1 MEMRQLKQCSHAA
14 WHALCSSE
22 GVKSVLLFASMV
34 LLVSCNKKEA
44 PVKPTD
50 DINGAIDV
58 IPIPADPPPNQIRYR
73 DTQVEQFLVNG
84 VMVPCTSFF
93 ADRTQRISSFDF
105 FSVEDKG
112 ELWPGN
118 IVRGKDLRE
127 QGRLSSIGSF
137 PRDPMRYTI
146 QGSQGSTAFTVEKP
160 ALSNFNTAWNANSR
174 FFWFMPAVYAYQ
186 ETEITYSAEQAMVD
200 LGINLGFL
208 AGGLGARFQTVT
220 GNGMTTMYM
229 LVKNVYFNVSA
240 EFPSHPAGFFAP
252 EVQVIQLRRV
262 MSADNPPAYVSNVSY
277 GRIALVRLVSKY
289 SQREIKT
296 AVELSL
302 QGLGASLTQS
312 QKKLISELQLT
323 VEAAP
328 GPSQTIRS
336 MEELMAYIN
345 EGAQFNHRNGA
356 VPVSYEV
363 RYLSNNAPLMT
374 HAGLTYKIRECL

>member
-1 MEMRQLKQCSHAA
+1 MNSKINSGTIIDTTGGMRIYLAC
-14 WHALCSSE
+14 LL
-22 GVKSVLLFASMV
+22 SVLALA
-34 LLVSCNKKEA
+34 CKKEEP
-44 PVKPTD
+44 PVKPSD
-50 DINGAIDV
+50 DINATIDV

-84 VMVPCTSFF
+84 VAVPCTTFF
-93 ADRTQRISSFDF
+93 ADRTQRISSFDY

-160 ALSNFNTAWNANSR
+160 ALPTFNTAWNANSR
-174 FFWFMPAVYAYQ
+174 FFWFMPPVYAYQ

-208 AGGLGARFQTVT
+208 SSGLGARFQTAT

-252 EVQVIQLRRV
+252 EVQVSQLRRV

-296 AVELSL
+296 AVDLSL

-312 QKKLISELQLT
+312 QKKLISELQMT

-336 MEELMAYIN
+336 MEDLMAYIN

>member
-1 MEMRQLKQCSHAA
+1 MSNKINSGTIIDIIKEMRLF
-14 WHALCSSE
+14 LTLLL
-22 GVKSVLLFASMV
+22 SVLIF
-34 LLVSCNKKEA
+34 SCKKAE
-44 PVKPTD
+44 PPIKPND
-50 DINGAIDV
+50 DINATIDV
-58 IPIPADPPPNQIRYR
+58 IAIPADPPPNQIRYR

-84 VMVPCTSFF
+84 VAVPCTTFF
-93 ADRTQRISSFDF
+93 ADRTQRISSFDY

-137 PRDPMRYTI
+137 PRDPMRYTM
-146 QGSQGSTAFTVEKP
+146 QGSQGSAAFTVQKP
-160 ALSNFNTAWNANSR
+160 ALPTFSSAWNSNAR
-174 FFWFMPAVYAYQ
+174 FFWFMPSVYAFQ
-186 ETEITYSAEQAMVD
+186 QTEITYSAEQAMVD

-208 AGGLGARFQTVT
+208 SSGLGARFQTVT
-220 GNGMTTMYM
+220 GNGFTTMYM

-240 EFPSHPAGFFAP
+240 EYPTHPAGFFAP
-252 EVQVIQLRRV
+252 EVQVSQLQRV

-296 AVELSL
+296 AVDLSL

-328 GPSQTIRS
+328 GPSQTLRS
-336 MEELMAYIN
+336 MEDLMAYIN

>member
-1 MEMRQLKQCSHAA
+1 
-14 WHALCSSE
+14 
-22 GVKSVLLFASMV
+22 
-34 LLVSCNKKEA
+34 
-44 PVKPTD
+44 
-50 DINGAIDV
+50 
-58 IPIPADPPPNQIRYR
+58 PADPPPNQIRYR

-84 VMVPCTSFF
+84 IAVPCTTFF
-93 ADRTQRISSFDF
+93 ADRTQRISSFDY

-146 QGSQGSTAFTVEKP
+146 QGSQGSTSFTVEKP
-160 ALSNFNTAWNANSR
+160 ALSTFNTAWNANSR
-174 FFWFMPAVYAYQ
+174 FFWFMPPVYAYQ

-208 AGGLGARFQTVT
+208 SSGLGARFQTVT
-220 GNGMTTMYM
+220 GNGTTTMYM

-252 EVQVIQLRRV
+252 EVQVSQLRRV

-296 AVELSL
+296 AVDLSL

-312 QKKLISELQLT
+312 QKQLISELQLT

-336 MEELMAYIN
+336 MEALMAYIN
-345 EGAQFNHRNGA
+345 EGSEFNHRNGA

>member
-1 MEMRQLKQCSHAA
+1 MEMRQLKRRGHTA
-14 WHALCSSE
+14 WHVLCLSE
-22 GVKSVLLFASMV
+22 GVKSVLLFVS
-34 LLVSCNKKEA
+34 LVFLAACNKKEP
-44 PVKPTD
+44 PVKPSD
-50 DINGAIDV
+50 DINATVDV

-84 VMVPCTSFF
+84 IAVPCTTFF
-93 ADRTQRISSFDF
+93 ADRTQRISSFDY

-146 QGSQGSTAFTVEKP
+146 QGSQGSTSFTVEKP
-160 ALSNFNTAWNANSR
+160 ALSTFNTAWNANSR
-174 FFWFMPAVYAYQ
+174 FFWFMPPVYAYQ

-208 AGGLGARFQTVT
+208 SSGLGARFQTVT
-220 GNGMTTMYM
+220 GNGTTTMYM

-252 EVQVIQLRRV
+252 EVQVSQLRRV

-296 AVELSL
+296 AVDLSL

-312 QKKLISELQLT
+312 QKQLISELQLT

-336 MEELMAYIN
+336 MEALMAYIN
-345 EGAQFNHRNGA
+345 EGSEFNHRNGA